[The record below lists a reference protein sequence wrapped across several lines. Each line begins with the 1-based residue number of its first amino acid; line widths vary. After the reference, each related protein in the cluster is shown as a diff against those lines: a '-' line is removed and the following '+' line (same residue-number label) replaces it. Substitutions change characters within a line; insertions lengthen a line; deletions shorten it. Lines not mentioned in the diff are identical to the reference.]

1 MDSHRRNHFVV
12 AMRGKLMVHHPAMA
26 KKTIDVQ
33 LLNPFITA
41 TLECLTQ
48 MAGMT
53 PERKRVFVKTDPM
66 MHGYITGII
75 GMSNGIT
82 GSCSVSFPHGL
93 AKHIVAKFMGENET
107 NLTDDMVSD
116 GIGEVANMV
125 AGGAKRQ
132 FATTEY
138 RFDIS
143 TPTVI
148 MGSPTALYNPAET
161 VSIACEFTA
170 SPAIAET
177 FLIEIALKPRS
188 VG

>member
-1 MDSHRRNHFVV
+1 MVTHGRNHFVV
-12 AMRGKLMVHHPAMA
+12 AVQAKLMVHHRAMA

-82 GSCSVSFPHGL
+82 GSCSVSFPHNL
-93 AKHIVAKFMGENET
+93 AKHIVAKFMGESEAT
-107 NLTDDMVSD
+107 LTDDMVSD

-132 FATTEY
+132 FASSEY

-143 TPTVI
+143 TPTVV
-148 MGSPTALYNPAET
+148 MGSPTALYNPVQT

-170 SPAIAET
+170 SPLIPET
-177 FLIEIALKPRS
+177 FLIEIALKPTI
-188 VG
+188 VA

>member
-1 MDSHRRNHFVV
+1 
-12 AMRGKLMVHHPAMA
+12 MA

-33 LLNPFITA
+33 LLNPFISA

-48 MAGMT
+48 MAGMS
-53 PERKRVFVKTDPM
+53 PERKRVFIKTDPM

-82 GSCSVSFPHGL
+82 GSCSVSFPQEL
-93 AKHIVAKFMGENET
+93 ARHIVGKFMGEDPG
-107 NLTDDMVSD
+107 NLTDEMVSD

-132 FATTEY
+132 FANSEY

-148 MGSPTALYNPAET
+148 MGAPTALYNPAET
-161 VSIACEFTA
+161 ISIACEFIAAPT
-170 SPAIAET
+170 IAET
-177 FLIEIALKPRS
+177 FLIEIALKPTT

>member
-1 MDSHRRNHFVV
+1 
-12 AMRGKLMVHHPAMA
+12 MVHQGAMA

-33 LLNPFITA
+33 LLNPFIAA
-41 TLECLTQ
+41 TLDCLTQ
-48 MAGMT
+48 MAGMA
-53 PERKRVFVKTDPM
+53 PERKRIFIKTDPL
-66 MHGYITGII
+66 MHGYVTGII

-82 GSCSVSFPHGL
+82 GSCTVSFPQNL
-93 AKHIVAKFMGENET
+93 ARHIIAKFMGEAET
-107 NLTDDMVSD
+107 NLTDEMISD

-125 AGGAKRQ
+125 AGGAKRH

-148 MGSPTALYNPAET
+148 LGTPTGLHNPGGT

-170 SPAIAET
+170 SPTLSET
-177 FLIEIALKPRS
+177 FLIEVALKPTT
-188 VG
+188 VE

>member
-1 MDSHRRNHFVV
+1 
-12 AMRGKLMVHHPAMA
+12 MA

-33 LLNPFITA
+33 LLNPFIAA

-53 PERKRVFVKTDPM
+53 PERKRVFIKTDPM
-66 MHGYITGII
+66 MHGFITGII

-82 GSCSVSFPHGL
+82 GSCSVSFPASL
-93 AKHIVAKFMGENET
+93 ARHIVGKFMGEDPSK
-107 NLTDDMVSD
+107 LTEEMVSD

-132 FATTEY
+132 FASTEY

-148 MGSPTALYNPAET
+148 MGAPTALYNPAET

-170 SPAIAET
+170 SPAIPET
-177 FLIEIALKPRS
+177 FLIEIALKPTT

>member
-1 MDSHRRNHFVV
+1 
-12 AMRGKLMVHHPAMA
+12 MA

-33 LLNPFITA
+33 LLNPFISA

-48 MAGMT
+48 MAGMS
-53 PERKRVFVKTDPM
+53 PERKRVFIKTDPM

-82 GSCSVSFPHGL
+82 GSCSVSFPADL
-93 AKHIVAKFMGENET
+93 ARHIVGKFMGEDPG
-107 NLTDDMVSD
+107 NLTDEMVSD

-132 FATTEY
+132 FANSEY

-148 MGSPTALYNPAET
+148 MGAPTALYNPAET
-161 VSIACEFTA
+161 ISIACEFIAAPT
-170 SPAIAET
+170 IAES
-177 FLIEIALKPRS
+177 FLIEIALKPTT

>member
-1 MDSHRRNHFVV
+1 
-12 AMRGKLMVHHPAMA
+12 MA

-33 LLNPFITA
+33 LLNPFIKA
-41 TLECLTQ
+41 TLDCLTQ

-53 PERKRVFVKTDPM
+53 PERKRVFIKTDPM
-66 MHGYITGII
+66 MHGSITGII

-82 GSCSVSFPHGL
+82 GSCSVSFPHAL
-93 AKHIVAKFMGENET
+93 AKHIVAKFMGENED
-107 NLTDDMVSD
+107 NLTDEMVSD

-125 AGGAKRQ
+125 AGGAKRE
-132 FATTEY
+132 FATSEY

-148 MGSPTALYNPAET
+148 MGAPTALYNPADT

-170 SPAIAET
+170 SPALAET
-177 FLIEIALKPRS
+177 FLIEVALKPQA
-188 VG
+188 VD